1 MTTPKTTVRTRPD
14 TSRLHRVAAADAMH
28 RGVLSVPFDTPLTKV
43 AQMIARY
50 RMHCVV
56 ALEERGEY
64 QTRYWGLIP
73 ASEVVR
79 IATDHDLED
88 RTAGGSIQSPVYT
101 VEPTDS
107 LHDAA
112 QLMRDHEVEHVIV
125 VDPVSDRPLGVI
137 STLDVIQVLAGETQ
151 RQPRGAYRVA
161 QIMTR
166 NVLTVTPNTP
176 LRDVARL
183 MTENGISGVPVVE
196 NGSVLGIVSESDI
209 MAKERGAAAPQGR
222 IKRWLARKPRRAE
235 AERLQARTAGEGM
248 TAPAITIESWRTAS
262 DAAGLMLDRRVHRV
276 PVLEDGK
283 LVGIVTRADLVSA
296 FARPDEEIALD
307 IRDDVL
313 LRTFWITPGDVDVT
327 VRNGEVALRGTV
339 ESDLLTQLLPEAVQ
353 RVPGVVRVKS
363 RLVAQPTDTTPADV
377 GLFRRI

>member
-1 MTTPKTTVRTRPD
+1 
-14 TSRLHRVAAADAMH
+14 MH

-73 ASEVVR
+73 AAEVVR

-88 RTAGGSIQSPVYT
+88 RTAGGSIQSPVFT

-112 QLMRDHEVEHVIV
+112 RLMRDHEVEHVIV

-137 STLDVIQVLAGETQ
+137 STLDVVQVLAGETQ
-151 RQPRGAYRVA
+151 RPPRGAYRVA

-166 NVLTVTPNTP
+166 NVLTVTPNAP

-183 MTENGISGVPVVE
+183 MTEHRISGVPVVE
-196 NGSVLGIVSESDI
+196 KGSVLGIVSESDI
-209 MAKERGAAAPQGR
+209 MAKERGPAASQGR
-222 IKRWLARKPRRAE
+222 IKRWLVRKPRRAE
-235 AERLQARTAGEGM
+235 AERLEARTAGEAM
-248 TAPAITIESWRTAS
+248 TAPAITVESWRTAS

-296 FARPDEEIALD
+296 FSRPDEEIALD

-313 LRTFWITPGDVDVT
+313 LGTFWTVPGDVDFT
-327 VRNGEVALRGTV
+327 VRNGEVTLRGTV
-339 ESDLLTQLLPEAVQ
+339 ESDFLTQLLPEAVQ
-353 RVPGVVRVKS
+353 RVPGVVSVKS
-363 RLVAQPTDTTPADV
+363 RLAARPTDATPADV

>member
-1 MTTPKTTVRTRPD
+1 MTTPTRTVRTRPD

-28 RGVLSVPFDTPLTKV
+28 RGVLSVPFDTPMTKV

-56 ALEERGEY
+56 ALEEHGEY

-73 ASEVVR
+73 AAEVVR

-88 RTAGGSIQSPVYT
+88 RTAGGSIMSPVYT

-112 QLMRDHEVEHVIV
+112 ELMRDREVEHVVV

-137 STLDVIQVLAGETQ
+137 STLDVVQVLAGETQ
-151 RQPRGAYRVA
+151 RPPRGAYRVA
-161 QIMTR
+161 QLMTR

-176 LRDVARL
+176 LRNVARL
-183 MTENGISGVPVVE
+183 MTEHRISGVPVVE
-196 NGSVLGIVSESDI
+196 QGSVLGVVSESDI
-209 MAKERGAAAPQGR
+209 IAKERGPAAPPGWIR
-222 IKRWLARKPRRAE
+222 KWLARKPRQAE
-235 AERLQARTAGEGM
+235 AERLGARTAGEAM
-248 TAPAITIESWRTAS
+248 TSPAITIESWRTAS

-296 FARPDEEIALD
+296 FSRADEEIALD

-313 LRTFWITPGDVDVT
+313 LGTYWITPGHVDVS
-327 VRNGEVALRGTV
+327 VRNGEVTLRGIV

-353 RVPGVVRVKS
+353 RVPGVVRVKAS
-363 RLVAQPTDTTPADV
+363 LAVRSVDAAPADV
-377 GLFRRI
+377 GLFRRV

>member
-1 MTTPKTTVRTRPD
+1 MTTPTTTVRTRPD
-14 TSRLHRVAAADAMH
+14 TSRLHRIAAADAMH

-50 RMHCVV
+50 RMHCIV

-73 ASEVVR
+73 AAEVAR

-101 VEPTDS
+101 VEPTDTV
-107 LHDAA
+107 LDAA

-137 STLDVIQVLAGETQ
+137 STLDVVQVLAGETQ
-151 RQPRGAYRVA
+151 QQPRGAYRVA
-161 QIMTR
+161 QVMTR

-183 MTENGISGVPVVE
+183 MTEHGISGVPVVE
-196 NGSVLGIVSESDI
+196 QGSVLGIISESDI
-209 MAKERGAAAPQGR
+209 MAKERGPAAPHGR
-222 IKRWLARKPRRAE
+222 IKRWLARKPRPAE
-235 AERLQARTAGEGM
+235 AERLQARTVGEAM
-248 TAPAITIESWRTAS
+248 TAPAIAIESWRTAS

-283 LVGIVTRADLVSA
+283 LVGIVTRADLVRA
-296 FARPDEEIALD
+296 FSRPDEEIGLD

-313 LRTFWITPGDVDVT
+313 LGTFWVTPGDVDVT
-327 VRNGEVALRGTV
+327 VRNGEVSLRGTV
-339 ESDLLTQLLPEAVQ
+339 ESDLLTQLIPEAVQ
-353 RVPGVVRVKS
+353 RVPGVVGVKS
-363 RLVAQPTDTTPADV
+363 RIVARPTDATPADV
-377 GLFRRI
+377 RLFRRI